1 MTSESRRSLLPLAR
15 VALAV
20 VTIVTIAYTLLAQLL
35 VVVPESWTMPLLQW
49 DVSQFLIILLGT
61 LRDALG
67 IWNVVV
73 GLIGVICAAALW
85 RGPLPNRRR
94 VRTEQTRRS
103 HRRFP
108 LVLLLTGSA
117 GTISA
122 ITMTTVL
129 AVSIA
134 SLGVSSE
141 PLLPKLP
148 FTGLN
153 STPTKTVTVGTAGH
167 TPLLADL
174 YLPNGAAPEAGW
186 PVVLSIHG
194 GGFSTGT
201 RGPNAYTGFLPE
213 HGYAVLDVDYRL
225 ASASYHPWKTQVEDI
240 GCSLAWIGKTS
251 RKEQLDSS
259 RIATLGLSSGGNLA
273 VNAAYMSAN
282 RTLTSSCASSDAPI
296 PTVRAVIA
304 GYPAVDLSGIG
315 NRSAIGRLVEQWY
328 VGGTP
333 AQYPERYRFTNSA
346 THISSH
352 TPPTLV
358 YQGGRDHLVFAD
370 RARHFVDIL
379 TQRHV
384 THRYVEYPGLEH
396 GAGDANGTLTA
407 AAASSRHLTLDWL
420 RRHDA

>member
-1 MTSESRRSLLPLAR
+1 MTSSAQSSNSLAR

-20 VTIVTIAYTLLAQLL
+20 AAIVATTYTLLAQLL
-35 VVVPESWTMPLLQW
+35 VIVPVSWTRPLLQW

-67 IWNVVV
+67 VWNVVV
-73 GLIGVICAAALW
+73 GIAGVACAATLW
-85 RGPLPNRRR
+85 RAPSAHRGRDRPE
-94 VRTEQTRRS
+94 RTERS
-103 HRRFP
+103 RRRFP
-108 LVLLLTGSA
+108 LVLLLTGSV
-117 GTISA
+117 GTLSA

-134 SLGVSSE
+134 SLGVSSD

-153 STPTKTVTVGTAGH
+153 STPTRTVTVGTAGH
-167 TPLLADL
+167 ATLLADL
-174 YLPNGAAPEAGW
+174 YLPHGTAPKAGW

-225 ASASYHPWKTQVEDI
+225 ASANDHPWKTQVTDI
-240 GCSLAWIGKTS
+240 GCSLAWIGKAGV
-251 RKEQLDSS
+251 KEQLDPS

-282 RTLTSSCASSDAPI
+282 HNLTSSCESSGAPM
-296 PTVRAVIA
+296 PRVRAVIA

-333 AQYPERYRFTNSA
+333 AQYPDRYRFTDSA
-346 THISSH
+346 THISAH
-352 TPPTLV
+352 TPPTLF
-358 YQGGRDHLVFAD
+358 YQGARDHLVFAD
-370 RARHFVDIL
+370 RARHFADIL
-379 TQRHV
+379 TNRHV
-384 THRYVEYPGLEH
+384 THRYVEYPALEH

-407 AAASSRHLTLDWL
+407 AAMSSRQLTLDWL
-420 RRHDA
+420 RRHDT

>member
-1 MTSESRRSLLPLAR
+1 MKFPVRSLIPLAR
-15 VALAV
+15 VALAAV
-20 VTIVTIAYTLLAQLL
+20 AIVAIAYTLLAQLL
-35 VVVPESWTMPLLQW
+35 IIVPVSWTMPLLQW
-49 DVSQFLIILLGT
+49 DVSQFLLILLGT
-61 LRDALG
+61 LRDTLG

-73 GLIGVICAAALW
+73 GLIVAISAAALR

-94 VRTEQTRRS
+94 DRPERTRQSR
-103 HRRFP
+103 RRFP

-117 GTISA
+117 GTLSA
-122 ITMTTVL
+122 ITATTIL

-134 SLGVSSE
+134 SLGTGSN
-141 PLLPKLP
+141 PLLPTLP

-167 TPLLADL
+167 TRLRADL
-174 YLPNGAAPEAGW
+174 YLPHGTAPRAGW

-201 RGPNAYTGFLPE
+201 RGPNAYTGFLPQ

-225 ASASYHPWKTQVEDI
+225 ASANYHPWKTQVTDI

-251 RKEQLDSS
+251 RKEQLDPS

-273 VNAAYMSAN
+273 VNAAYMSTN
-282 RTLTSSCASSDAPI
+282 HTLTSSCEPANAAI
-296 PTVRAVIA
+296 PMVRAVIA

-315 NRSAIGRLVEQWY
+315 DRSAIGRLVERWY

-333 AQYPERYRFTNSA
+333 AQYPDRYHFTNSA
-346 THISSH
+346 THISAH
-352 TPPTLV
+352 TPPTLI
-358 YQGGRDHLVFAD
+358 YQGTRDHLVFAD
-370 RARHFVDIL
+370 RARHFATVL

-384 THRYVEYPGLEH
+384 PHRYVEYPGLEH
-396 GAGDANGTLTA
+396 GAGDANSTLTTA
-407 AAASSRHLTLDWL
+407 AAASRQLALDWL
-420 RRHDA
+420 QHHDR